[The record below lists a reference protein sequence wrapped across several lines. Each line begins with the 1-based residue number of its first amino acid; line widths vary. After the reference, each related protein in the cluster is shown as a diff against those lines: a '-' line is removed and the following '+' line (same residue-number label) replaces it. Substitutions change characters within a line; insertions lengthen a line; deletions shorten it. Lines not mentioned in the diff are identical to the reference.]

1 MKTILLALLTA
12 AATTT
17 ASFAAETAPAKLTR
31 TLTTLLEAT
40 QENDLDKFESVC
52 DKDMRQAMNEL
63 ALQSVHEQIAK
74 HMEDGYTAV
83 YLGSLDHL
91 AYTVHLWK
99 LDFEDKG
106 VPDTLAELSWNGGK
120 VSGFFLR

>member
-1 MKTILLALLTA
+1 MKTTLLALIIA
-12 AATTT
+12 AATATV
-17 ASFAAETAPAKLTR
+17 SFAAETAPAKLTR
-31 TLTTLLEAT
+31 TLNTLLEAT

-52 DKDMRQAMNEL
+52 DKTMRQAMNEL
-63 ALQSVHEQIAK
+63 SLQSVHEQIAK
-74 HMEDGYTAV
+74 HMENGYTAV

-99 LDFEDKG
+99 LDFKDNS
-106 VPDTLAELSWNGGK
+106 VPDTLAELSWNDGK